1 MASTDGPDRLYD
13 LLPAIHRIRDAEQG
27 YTLRALLRLIGREA
41 DILQQD
47 LWQLYD
53 GWFIETCPEWL
64 VPYIGDL
71 IGYVPAPA
79 AGDPDNLDVSDPQT
93 EISVLVPRRDVANTI
108 RDRRRKGTLALFE
121 EIARDTAGWPAHA
134 VEFFHLLGWT
144 QNINYLRP
152 HKGGTTDL
160 RHGSALAQLGGAFD
174 TLAHSVDVRRPN
186 STLRIGRHNIPA
198 VGLFAWRL
206 RAYTVI
212 HSRADCVEQFGP
224 NCYTFSA
231 LGNDTPL
238 FNLPPQGAAAAPVS
252 SVLDLPVPITRR
264 MLADHGAGAS
274 AALYGLD
281 KSLAIWAPDWPVRG
295 TPQPLARETIAAA
308 DLSTWQEV
316 ADHVA
321 VDPQLGRIVFPS
333 RHLPR
338 GGVAVSYA
346 YGFAAPIGG
355 GEYDRPLREAPGSV
369 VYTVSHD
376 GPDAD
381 TSLQAALQRWRG
393 LRPRPKAAVIEI
405 IDSGVYS
412 EALSVELDQ
421 DEILQIRA
429 AVGARPVL
437 RLLDYTVDRPDAF
450 QVRGRRGSCFTLD
463 GLLISGR
470 GLMIQA
476 LDPQDGPD
484 GQGGQD
490 PQDDLCE
497 VVIRHCTLVP
507 GWGLHCDCEPTRP
520 TEAGIELL
528 GSRPHLQ
535 IEHTILGSIVVYP
548 RSEVEDPVKIDLSDS
563 ILDCAGRHD
572 GPDGEVLAGPS
583 GQVAAAVAS
592 FRRCTVFG
600 QVRAQAMAL
609 AENSIFTGP
618 TRIARRN
625 FGCMRFCYAPPGS
638 RTPPR
643 YECQPDRVMQ
653 GLTPDAAALE
663 ALRVRP
669 LFMSVRYGTPDY
681 ARLSDH
687 CAVEIR
693 RGADDQSE
701 MGVYHDLFEPQREA
715 LLRQRLQDFTPAGS
729 DAGLIFVS

>member
-1 MASTDGPDRLYD
+1 MARADGADRLYD
-13 LLPAIHRIRDAEQG
+13 LLPVIHRIRDAEQG

-53 GWFIETCPEWL
+53 GWFMETCPEWL
-64 VPYIGDL
+64 IPYIGDL

-108 RDRRRKGTLALFE
+108 HDRRRKGTLALLE
-121 EIARDTAGWPAHA
+121 EIARDTAGWPAHT

-144 QNINYLRP
+144 QNVNYLRP
-152 HKGGTTDL
+152 HKGGTADL
-160 RHGSALAQLGGAFD
+160 HDDSAIAYLGGAFD
-174 TLAHSVDVRRPN
+174 TLAHTVDVRRPN
-186 STLRIGRHNIPA
+186 STQPGHFNIPS

-206 RAYTVI
+206 RAYAVT

-238 FNLPPQGAAAAPVS
+238 FNLPLRGADAAPIT

-264 MLADHGAGAS
+264 MLKDQSGAS
-274 AALYGLD
+274 TALYGLD

-295 TPQPLARETIAAA
+295 APQPLPPETIVSA
-308 DLSTWQEV
+308 DLSNWQEV
-316 ADHVA
+316 ADRVV
-321 VDPQLGRIVFPS
+321 VDPQRGRIVFPS

-338 GGVAVSYA
+338 GGVGVSYG

-355 GEYDRPLREAPGSV
+355 GEYDRPVREAPASV
-369 VYTVSHD
+369 MYTVGHD
-376 GPDAD
+376 GIGAD
-381 TSLQAALQRWRG
+381 TSLQAALQRWRD
-393 LRPRPKAAVIEI
+393 LNPRPKAAVIEI
-405 IDSGVYS
+405 IDSDVYS

-429 AVGARPVL
+429 AIGARPIL
-437 RLLDYTVDRPDAF
+437 RLLDYAVDRPDAF
-450 QVRGRRGSCFTLD
+450 QIRGRRGSCLTLD
-463 GLLISGR
+463 GLLVSGR
-470 GLMIQA
+470 GLMIQGP
-476 LDPQDGPD
+476 DQDGANAASN
-484 GQGGQD
+484 QD

-520 TEAGIELL
+520 TEASIELL

-535 IEHTILGSIVVYP
+535 IDHSILGSIVVYL
-548 RSEVEDPVKIDLSDS
+548 RSEIEDPVKVDLSDS
-563 ILDCAGRHD
+563 IFDCAGRHD
-572 GPDGEVLAGPS
+572 GPDGDVLSGPS
-583 GQVAAAVAS
+583 GQVAPAIAS

-600 QVRAQAMAL
+600 QVRAQAIAL
-609 AENSIFTGP
+609 AENSIFTGQ

-643 YECQPDRVMQ
+643 YECQPDRVVHGLAQ
-653 GLTPDAAALE
+653 GAATLE

-681 ARLSDH
+681 ARVADH
-687 CAVEIR
+687 CAIEIR

-701 MGVYHDLFEPQREA
+701 PGAYHDLFEPQREA
-715 LLRQRLQDFTPAGS
+715 LLRQRLQEFTPAGS
-729 DAGLIFVS
+729 DAGLIFIS